1 MKSKISIKLPQQPL
15 PAGQAQQQGVQA
27 VQRPWQMGVVRFQG
41 IQQPQPRA
49 QPVAGGFDRFGVG
62 QQPGAGAPLPRDR
75 GNAQPLQVGPE
86 LEQDRLDRP
95 AGGNQQQQPRP
106 HGE

>member
-1 MKSKISIKLPQQPL
+1 MKLNISIKLPQQPL

-41 IQQPQPRA
+41 IQQPQP
-49 QPVAGGFDRFGVG
+49 VAGGFDRFGVG
-62 QQPGAGAPLPRDR
+62 QQPGAGAPLPRDQ
-75 GNAQPLQVGPE
+75 GNAQPLQFEPV
-86 LEQDRLDRP
+86 LEQDLLERP
-95 AGGNQQQQPRP
+95 AGVNQQQQPRP

>member
-15 PAGQAQQQGVQA
+15 PAGQAQQQGAQA
-27 VQRPWQMGVVRFQG
+27 VRRPWEVVRYQG

-62 QQPGAGAPLPRDR
+62 QQPGAGAPLPRDQ
-75 GNAQPLQVGPE
+75 GNAQPLQFEPV
-86 LEQDRLDRP
+86 LEQDLLERP
-95 AGGNQQQQPRP
+95 AGVNQQQQPRP

>member
-1 MKSKISIKLPQQPL
+1 
-15 PAGQAQQQGVQA
+15 
-27 VQRPWQMGVVRFQG
+27 MGVVRFQG

-62 QQPGAGAPLPRDR
+62 QQPGAGAPLPRDQ
-75 GNAQPLQVGPE
+75 GNAQPLQFEPV
-86 LEQDRLDRP
+86 LEQDLLERP
-95 AGGNQQQQPRP
+95 AGVNQQQQPRP

>member
-1 MKSKISIKLPQQPL
+1 M
-15 PAGQAQQQGVQA
+15 
-27 VQRPWQMGVVRFQG
+27 QRPWEVVRVQG

-49 QPVAGGFDRFGVG
+49 QPVAGGFDQFGVG

-75 GNAQPLQVGPE
+75 DNAQPLPE

-95 AGGNQQQQPRP
+95 AGVNQQQQPRP